1 MMCLISDCICLNT
14 ILVNF
19 KWAICF
25 FTTKNTKKVPV
36 IQKRAN
42 NCSQSRFEK
51 GRSSLNVV
59 WIPSRLNDGGI
70 D

>member
-1 MMCLISDCICLNT
+1 MMFLISDCICVNT
-14 ILVNF
+14 ILINF

-36 IQKRAN
+36 IQKPGSN
-42 NCSQSRFEK
+42 YSQSRFEK

-59 WIPSRLNDGGI
+59 WIPSRLNHGGI